1 MSDKNLWL
9 RVVWGPSIIQYV
21 VNSPSRSMGEIKMIP
36 SLKPKIV
43 RIAIAGLVIL
53 IATLIYAIAP
63 LWEGHFQYSE
73 IISWQ
78 LICVLQIIGGIF
90 LLIGS
95 LIVRLGFLNKVLS
108 LLVFV
113 FLFFLKDNHCL
124 FLPWLGSSVTFIYTI
139 FFRSFMYLRQ
149 DPPKPESFVPNF
161 QIIVGKNIR
170 FHEPFHKI
178 IKLKFFKACFG
189 FTSCTISLGTFFKC
203 IMNLKKGI
211 GMLKHQF

>member
-1 MSDKNLWL
+1 
-9 RVVWGPSIIQYV
+9 
-21 VNSPSRSMGEIKMIP
+21 MGEIKMIP

-43 RIAIAGLVIL
+43 RTAIAGLVIL

-63 LWEGHFQYSE
+63 LWKGHFQYSE

-95 LIVRLGFLNKVLS
+95 LI
-108 LLVFV
+108 
-113 FLFFLKDNHCL
+113 DNHCL

-149 DPPKPESFVPNF
+149 DPPKPESFVPYF
-161 QIIVGKNIR
+161 HIIVGVFWIYFVYDIFGDFLQMYYESKERNWDIEASILR
-170 FHEPFHKI
+170 HE
-178 IKLKFFKACFG
+178 LRSKFFQAQNCL
-189 FTSCTISLGTFFKC
+189 IHL
-203 IMNLKKGI
+203 
-211 GMLKHQF
+211 

>member
-1 MSDKNLWL
+1 
-9 RVVWGPSIIQYV
+9 
-21 VNSPSRSMGEIKMIP
+21 MIP

-43 RIAIAGLVIL
+43 RTAIAGLVIL

-95 LIVRLGFLNKVLS
+95 LIVRLGLLNKVSS

-149 DPPKPESFVPNF
+149 DPPKPESFVPYF
-161 QIIVGKNIR
+161 HIIVGVFWIY
-170 FHEPFHKI
+170 FVYDI
-178 IKLKFFKACFG
+178 FG
-189 FTSCTISLGTFFKC
+189 DFLQMYYESKERNWDVEASILR
-203 IMNLKKGI
+203 
-211 GMLKHQF
+211 H